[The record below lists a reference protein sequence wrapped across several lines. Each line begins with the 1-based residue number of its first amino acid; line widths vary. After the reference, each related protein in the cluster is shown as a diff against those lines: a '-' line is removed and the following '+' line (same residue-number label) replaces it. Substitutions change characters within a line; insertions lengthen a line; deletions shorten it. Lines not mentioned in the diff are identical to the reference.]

1 MTMGPVGSLPAGCAA
16 PPGGL
21 DLSTLPPGVAERATV
36 VQGTVTADGAPVA
49 RAYVRLVDAHGDFV
63 AEMPTGADGGFR
75 FFAAPGQWALRVLS
89 PGRQVHEHRLA
100 LEQGARETVDL
111 AL

>member
-1 MTMGPVGSLPAGCAA
+1 MTLGLPVGCAA

-36 VQGTVTADGAPVA
+36 VQGTVTASGSPVA

-63 AEMPTGADGGFR
+63 AEMPTGPDGGFR
-75 FFAAPGQWALRVLS
+75 FFAAPGQWAIRVLS
-89 PGRQVHEHRLA
+89 PGRDVHEQRVS
-100 LEQGARETVDL
+100 LEQGARETLSL

>member
-1 MTMGPVGSLPAGCAA
+1 MTAGPVGNLPVGCAA

-36 VQGTVTADGAPVA
+36 VQGTVSVAGSPVA
-49 RAYVRLVDAHGDFV
+49 RAYVRLCDRHGDFV
-63 AEMPTGADGGFR
+63 AEMPTGPDGGFR
-75 FFAAPGQWALRVLS
+75 VFAAAGVWELRVLT
-89 PGRQVHEHRLA
+89 PGRPVHSPPLA